1 MNRRQ
6 FLQQSVGV
14 TSALFLTDVA
24 KTSFAVEDHQPD
36 HKAVDVAVYF
46 DQFFFD
52 TFYRP
57 RTPRQIATALEYAVQ
72 SIPAPEE
79 TLAVDISFPAY
90 RVEWDDVDSISPDDD
105 WNREQYNTDV
115 LFSEW
120 KRQLDEDVPAG
131 ARAAD
136 SNILVTA
143 HLLDGFTG
151 KGQVPRSCDE
161 AGVADASIVEMPYEG
176 FDEDA
181 VRGPRKPHDTSSA
194 LSTIV
199 HEFGH
204 TIGLRHDMGAAEL
217 RGDECYVSPM
227 VSRYASDESFMGTTN
242 SYGQQLPE
250 AVSGQF
256 LIRPQFNPEI
266 PLTDVLTAASC

>member
-6 FLQQSVGV
+6 FLGV

-24 KTSFAVEDHQPD
+24 KTPVAVEDHSPD
-36 HKAVDVAVYF
+36 QKAVDVAVYF
-46 DQFFFD
+46 DRFFFD
-52 TFYRP
+52 TYYRP
-57 RTPRQIATALEYAVQ
+57 RTPRQIATALDYAVQ
-72 SIPAPEE
+72 SIPTTEQ

-90 RVEWDDVDSISPDDD
+90 RVAWDNVDAISPADD
-105 WNREQYNTDV
+105 WHREQYDTDT

-131 ARAAD
+131 TRAAD

-151 KGQVPRSCDE
+151 KGQVPRSCEE
-161 AGVADASIVEMPYEG
+161 AGIADASIVEMPHEG

-181 VRGPRKPHDTSSA
+181 VRGPRNPRDTSGA

-204 TIGLRHDMGAAEL
+204 TIGLRHDMGTAEL
-217 RGDECYVSPM
+217 RGDECSVSPM
-227 VSRYASDESFMGTTN
+227 VSRYATDETFMGSTN

-250 AVSGQF
+250 AVSGSF
-256 LIRPQFNPEI
+256 TIRPQFNPAI
-266 PLTDVLTAASC
+266 PLTDVHTAASC

>member
-1 MNRRQ
+1 MST
-6 FLQQSVGV
+6 F
-14 TSALFLTDVA
+14 FLTDA
-24 KTSFAVEDHQPD
+24 ATTSVAVEDNRTN
-36 HKAVDVAVYF
+36 HKLVDVAVYF

-57 RTPRQIATALEYAVQ
+57 RTSRQIASALDYAVQ
-72 SIPAPEE
+72 SIPAPDE
-79 TLAVDISFPAY
+79 TLAVDVSFPAY
-90 RVEWDDVDSISPDDD
+90 RVEWDEVDSISPDDD
-105 WNREQYNTDV
+105 WHREQYNTDA

-131 ARAAD
+131 TRAVD
-136 SNILVTA
+136 SNILITA

-151 KGQVPRSCDE
+151 KGQVPASCAE
-161 AGVADASIVEMPYEG
+161 AAVADASIVEMPYEG

-181 VRGPRKPHDTSSA
+181 VRGPRNPHDPSGT

-204 TIGLRHDMGAAEL
+204 TIGLRHDMGTAEL
-217 RGDECYVSPM
+217 RGGECSVSPM
-227 VSRYASDESFMGTTN
+227 VSRYASDKTFMGSKN

-256 LIRPQFNPEI
+256 TIRPQFNPEI
-266 PLTDVLTAASC
+266 PLADVHAATPCRG

>member
-6 FLQQSVGV
+6 FLGV

-24 KTSFAVEDHQPD
+24 KTSFAVEDHPSD
-36 HKAVDVAVYF
+36 HRVVDVSVYF

-52 TFYRP
+52 TYYRP
-57 RTPRQIATALEYAVQ
+57 RTARQIAAALDYAVQ
-72 SIPAPEE
+72 SIPTPGQ

-90 RVEWDDVDSISPDDD
+90 RVAWDNVDAISPDDD
-105 WNREQYNTDV
+105 WHREQYNTDA

-151 KGQVPRSCDE
+151 KGQVPMSCAE
-161 AGVADASIVEMPYEG
+161 ASVADASIVEMPHAG
-176 FDEDA
+176 FDEGV
-181 VRGPRKPHDTSSA
+181 VRGPRNPDETSGA
-194 LSTIV
+194 LSTVV

-204 TIGLRHDMGAAEL
+204 TIGLRHEMGAAEL
-217 RGDECYVSPM
+217 RDEAYYVSPM
-227 VSRYASDESFMGTTN
+227 VSRYATDEAFMGSTN

-250 AVSGQF
+250 AVSGSF
-256 LIRPQFNPEI
+256 LIRPQFNPAI
-266 PLTDVLTAASC
+266 PLTDVQTATSCRR